1 MKNIYRV
8 ETKGYEESNVE
19 YGFIVADSYR
29 NAMEQAMEYYG
40 ENETEYITLKYI
52 TQSRLIKCCT
62 ASPWGTY
69 VNEQIRRLSY
79 LEV

>member
-19 YGFIVADSYR
+19 YGFIVADNYR
-29 NAMEQAMEYYG
+29 NAMERAMEYYG

-52 TQSRLIKCCT
+52 TDNNIIPVDNKEIADLVEK
-62 ASPWGTY
+62 GMNY
-69 VNEQIRRLSY
+69 
-79 LEV
+79 

>member
-19 YGFIVADSYR
+19 YGFIVADNYR

-40 ENETEYITLKYI
+40 ENETEYMTLKYI
-52 TQSRLIKCCT
+52 TDNNIIPVDNKEIADLVEE
-62 ASPWGTY
+62 GMNY
-69 VNEQIRRLSY
+69 
-79 LEV
+79 

>member
-19 YGFIVADSYR
+19 YGFIVADNYR
-29 NAMEQAMEYYG
+29 NAMEQALEYYG

-52 TQSRLIKCCT
+52 TDNNIIPVDRKEIADLVEE
-62 ASPWGTY
+62 GMNY
-69 VNEQIRRLSY
+69 
-79 LEV
+79 

>member
-19 YGFIVADSYR
+19 YGFIVADNYK
-29 NAMEQAMEYYG
+29 NAMKQAMEYYG

-52 TQSRLIKCCT
+52 TDNDVLPVYSKEIADLVEK
-62 ASPWGTY
+62 GMNY
-69 VNEQIRRLSY
+69 
-79 LEV
+79 

>member
-8 ETKGYEESNVE
+8 ETKGYEESNIE
-19 YGFIVADSYR
+19 YGFIVADNYK

-52 TQSRLIKCCT
+52 TDNNIILVDSKEIADLVEE
-62 ASPWGTY
+62 GMNY
-69 VNEQIRRLSY
+69 
-79 LEV
+79 

>member
-19 YGFIVADSYR
+19 YGFIVADNYR

-52 TQSRLIKCCT
+52 TDNNI
-62 ASPWGTY
+62 SPVDSKEIADLVEEGMNY
-69 VNEQIRRLSY
+69 
-79 LEV
+79 

>member
-19 YGFIVADSYR
+19 YGFIVADNYK

-52 TQSRLIKCCT
+52 TDNNIILVDSKEIADLVEE
-62 ASPWGTY
+62 GMNY
-69 VNEQIRRLSY
+69 
-79 LEV
+79 

>member
-8 ETKGYEESNVE
+8 ETKGYEESSVE
-19 YGFIVADSYR
+19 YGFIVADNYR

-52 TQSRLIKCCT
+52 TDNNIIPVDSKEIADLVEE
-62 ASPWGTY
+62 GMNY
-69 VNEQIRRLSY
+69 
-79 LEV
+79 

>member
-8 ETKGYEESNVE
+8 ETKGYEENSVE
-19 YGFIVADSYR
+19 YGFIVADNYR

-52 TQSRLIKCCT
+52 TDNNIIPVDNKEIADLVEE
-62 ASPWGTY
+62 GMNY
-69 VNEQIRRLSY
+69 
-79 LEV
+79 

>member
-19 YGFIVADSYR
+19 YGFIVADNYR

-52 TQSRLIKCCT
+52 TDNNIIPVYSKEITDLVEK
-62 ASPWGTY
+62 GMNY
-69 VNEQIRRLSY
+69 
-79 LEV
+79 

>member
-19 YGFIVADSYR
+19 YGFIVADNYKD
-29 NAMEQAMEYYG
+29 AMKQAMEYYG

-52 TQSRLIKCCT
+52 TDNDVLPVYSKEIADLVEK
-62 ASPWGTY
+62 GMNY
-69 VNEQIRRLSY
+69 
-79 LEV
+79 

>member
-19 YGFIVADSYR
+19 YGFIVADNYR

-40 ENETEYITLKYI
+40 ENETEYITLKYN
-52 TQSRLIKCCT
+52 
-62 ASPWGTY
+62 TY
-69 VNEQIRRLSY
+69 NKIIPLDSKEIAELVEERMNF
-79 LEV
+79 

>member
-8 ETKGYEESNVE
+8 ETKGYEEGNVE
-19 YGFIVADSYR
+19 YGFIVADNYR

-52 TQSRLIKCCT
+52 TDNNIIPVDNKEIADLVEE
-62 ASPWGTY
+62 GMNY
-69 VNEQIRRLSY
+69 
-79 LEV
+79 

>member
-8 ETKGYEESNVE
+8 ETKVYEESSVE
-19 YGFIVADSYR
+19 YGFIVADNYR

-52 TQSRLIKCCT
+52 TDNNIIPVDSKEIADLIEE
-62 ASPWGTY
+62 GMNY
-69 VNEQIRRLSY
+69 
-79 LEV
+79 

>member
-8 ETKGYEESNVE
+8 ETKGYEESHIE
-19 YGFIVADSYR
+19 YGFIVADNYK

-52 TQSRLIKCCT
+52 TDNNIIPVDSKEIADLVEE
-62 ASPWGTY
+62 GMNY
-69 VNEQIRRLSY
+69 
-79 LEV
+79 

>member
-8 ETKGYEESNVE
+8 ETKGYEESNIE
-19 YGFIVADSYR
+19 YGFIVADNYR

-52 TQSRLIKCCT
+52 TDNDVLPVDSKEIADLVEK
-62 ASPWGTY
+62 GM
-69 VNEQIRRLSY
+69 NY
-79 LEV
+79 LWQRIS

>member
-8 ETKGYEESNVE
+8 ETKGYEENCVE
-19 YGFIVADSYR
+19 YGFIVADNYR

-52 TQSRLIKCCT
+52 TDNNIIPVDNKEIADLVEE
-62 ASPWGTY
+62 GMNY
-69 VNEQIRRLSY
+69 
-79 LEV
+79 

>member
-19 YGFIVADSYR
+19 YGFIVADSYGD
-29 NAMEQAMEYYG
+29 AMSQAMRYYG

-52 TQSRLIKCCT
+52 TDNDVLPVDSKEIADLVEE
-62 ASPWGTY
+62 GMNY
-69 VNEQIRRLSY
+69 
-79 LEV
+79 

>member
-19 YGFIVADSYR
+19 YGFIVADNYR

-52 TQSRLIKCCT
+52 TDNDVLPVDSKEIADLVEK
-62 ASPWGTY
+62 GMNY
-69 VNEQIRRLSY
+69 
-79 LEV
+79 

>member
-19 YGFIVADSYR
+19 YGFIVADNYR

-40 ENETEYITLKYI
+40 EDETEYITLKYI
-52 TQSRLIKCCT
+52 TDNNIIPVDSKEIADLVEE
-62 ASPWGTY
+62 GMNY
-69 VNEQIRRLSY
+69 
-79 LEV
+79 

>member
-8 ETKGYEESNVE
+8 EAKGYEESNVE
-19 YGFIVADSYR
+19 YGFIVADNYR

-52 TQSRLIKCCT
+52 TDNNIIPVDNKEIADLVEE
-62 ASPWGTY
+62 GMNY
-69 VNEQIRRLSY
+69 
-79 LEV
+79 